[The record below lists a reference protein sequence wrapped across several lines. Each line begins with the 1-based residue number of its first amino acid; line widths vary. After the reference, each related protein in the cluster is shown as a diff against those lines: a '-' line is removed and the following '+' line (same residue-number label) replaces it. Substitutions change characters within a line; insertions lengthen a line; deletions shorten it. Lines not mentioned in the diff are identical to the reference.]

1 MVTTASSRVN
11 IENRT
16 MVVENKEIV
25 TTDKSPTSVL
35 TSSQHTLSVYVS
47 NSPGVLAR
55 IAQTFAR
62 RNYNIESLVVSP
74 GMDGRFSRMTIGLS
88 GDEGMLDQI
97 IMQVSKLIDVVHCV
111 DHSLEISVVK
121 EFAMIKILC
130 GIDKRNELLQIA
142 EHFGCKTL
150 DLTHTSIILSIAGD
164 SSKVD
169 ALVEMISNFKVVEMV
184 RTGKVMM
191 VRGES
196 RT

>member
-1 MVTTASSRVN
+1 MTVKN
-11 IENRT
+11 Q
-16 MVVENKEIV
+16 EIV
-25 TTDKSPTSVL
+25 TTDKSPISAL

-88 GDEGMLDQI
+88 GDEDMLDQI

-111 DHSLEISVVK
+111 DHSFEASVVK

-130 GIDKRNELLQIA
+130 GIDKRSEALQIA

-150 DLTHTSIILSIAGD
+150 DLTKTSMIFSVAGD
-164 SSKVD
+164 SKKVD

-191 VRGES
+191 ARGES